1 VAYESG
7 IITFFST
14 TTAAPIYI
22 FDAHT
27 SAVTQMVWDSKL
39 KVLITSS
46 KDKTLKIWKLPD
58 KWTLLAG
65 KTEEKPVKPI
75 EPTATSSST
84 KSAEVKKKNDSDSDS
99 DLEGWND

>member
-1 VAYESG
+1 MAYESG

-22 FDAHT
+22 YDAHT
-27 SAVTQMVWDSKL
+27 SAITQMVWDSKL

-58 KWTLLAG
+58 QWTLLTG
-65 KTEEKPVKPI
+65 KTEETAKSI
-75 EPTATSSST
+75 EHSVTSAST